1 MRRWLLSAGAAAAAL
16 FAFSLPAAAGESF
29 EPLPGVGAASFSPY
43 RLSCALLDPLPGAEP
58 TDGYGWRYHPIT
70 GSLDFHYGD
79 DLAAPSG
86 TPIRAAAGGTVTTA
100 ASHDSYGNYLV
111 IRHAGDFQTLYA
123 HCSELLVEA
132 GDTVEAGETVA
143 LVGATGMATGPHL
156 HFEVILSGI
165 RHDPGWASYRE
176 AEP

>member
-1 MRRWLLSAGAAAAAL
+1 MVCLCAAAAAL
-16 FAFSLPAAAGESF
+16 LFSGLPAAAGESF
-29 EPLPGVGAASFSPY
+29 EPLPGVGAARFSPY
-43 RLSCALLDPLPGAEP
+43 RLSCTLIDPLPGAEP
-58 TDGYGWRYHPIT
+58 TDGYGWRYHPVT

-156 HFEVILSGI
+156 HFEVILSGA
-165 RHDPGWASYRE
+165 RHDPGWACYQE
-176 AEP
+176 GA